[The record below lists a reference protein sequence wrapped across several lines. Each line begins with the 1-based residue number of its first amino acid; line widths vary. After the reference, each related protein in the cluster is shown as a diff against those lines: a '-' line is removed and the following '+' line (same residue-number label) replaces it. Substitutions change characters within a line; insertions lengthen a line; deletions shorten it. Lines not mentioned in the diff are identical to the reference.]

1 MLLGYGPCKWYSLH
15 RTGILSVRS
24 QGIQQS
30 HITPQTSHKRFIR
43 REKPWKVAASLC
55 SGKEQRTG
63 QDAGFIY
70 GVSWEW
76 GWSFPEWPVT
86 REIIWPYLGANS
98 GIGGIFFFFF
108 WEWAWPY
115 SFLGAGNSSYSSKAI
130 RKVAGGY
137 LGYLATFPPWRAE
150 MAVIAIRTQA
160 IREVFWLGPDWW
172 NSLDWGLASSVPWGF
187 TKYTL

>member
-1 MLLGYGPCKWYSLH
+1 MQGLYMEFLGSEGGAFQSGLWLERLYGL
-15 RTGILSVRS
+15 ILVQT
-24 QGIQQS
+24 QGL
-30 HITPQTSHKRFIR
+30 
-43 REKPWKVAASLC
+43 V
-55 SGKEQRTG
+55 G
-63 QDAGFIY
+63 
-70 GVSWEW
+70 
-76 GWSFPEWPVT
+76 
-86 REIIWPYLGANS
+86 
-98 GIGGIFFFFF
+98 FFFFF